1 MNETANR
8 RARVRGGF
16 RLPSSV
22 VAAVIS
28 ATILFATYLATAAPD
43 LTFWDASELITAAKT
58 LGIPHP
64 PGVPLWVL
72 MANLSA
78 LVFHETGPARSV
90 TMLSVCASALTGG
103 LGAFM
108 ATRWIGARGA
118 VAAAVTAGVM
128 MSVWNNATEAE
139 VYALALLFSVAML
152 VAGERAGRHDAS
164 EESRTRWRALIA
176 FIVGLAV
183 PLHLSVLVAL
193 PAAVVFA
200 WRGAKPSLRDL
211 AVWVSLI
218 ALGLS
223 AIAVLPLLAAR
234 APVLNSGD
242 PISLTALVD
251 VLQRKQYA
259 VAGLWPRMAPIWLQ
273 LGNIFEWADWQ
284 VAFGISPHAPPSWRR
299 TMLSI
304 AWAWLAVLGLRALW
318 RHEARVGRAMVVLL
332 VSGTVGVALWLNMRA
347 GPSYAVELLPR
358 GTPHEARERDYFLV
372 LGFWAWGLCAGAGM
386 ASIAMRL
393 SRRLPTPLAVLPL
406 ALAAVPLLANR
417 PVADRTREPGSMLP
431 RAFAR
436 TLLESV
442 PTNGVLYAAGDNDS
456 FPLWYLQQVEE
467 IRPDV
472 LVITVPL
479 LGARWYRAEL
489 ANRRDV
495 LPATAVDPWLGYGT
509 LLRSTALHAMAGRR
523 AIRVSVLL
531 GAADRRLIEPAAG
544 WALEGLVYSPSYDL
558 ASGTVGLLPGAM
570 ARTSERI
577 PRSAL
582 NPLPPGSDPAAE
594 QMQSLL
600 RCAQVRTV
608 TDTLLVGTCN
618 GG

>member
-1 MNETANR
+1 MNETTNR

-22 VAAVIS
+22 IAAVIS
-28 ATILFATYLATAAPD
+28 ATILLATYLATAAPD
-43 LTFWDASELITAAKT
+43 LTFWDAAELITAAKT

-78 LVFHETGPARSV
+78 LVFHDTGPARSV
-90 TMLSVCASALTGG
+90 IMLSVFASAFTGG
-103 LGAFM
+103 LGAYM
-108 ATRWIGARGA
+108 ASRWIGARGA

-139 VYALALLFSVAML
+139 VYAVALLFAVAML
-152 VAGERAGRHDAS
+152 VAGERAGRHDVTD
-164 EESRTRWRALIA
+164 ESRARWRALIA
-176 FIVGLAV
+176 FVVGLAV

-193 PAAVVFA
+193 PAAIVFA
-200 WRGAKPSLRDL
+200 WRGTRPSTRDVV
-211 AVWVSLI
+211 AWCALI
-218 ALGLS
+218 ALGVS
-223 AIAVLPLLAAR
+223 AVAILPFLAAR
-234 APVLNSGD
+234 APELNAGD
-242 PISLTALVD
+242 PTSLSALSD

-284 VAFGISPHAPPSWRR
+284 VAFGLHPHAPPSWKR
-299 TMLSI
+299 TALSV
-304 AWAWLAVLGLRALW
+304 AWAWLAVLGVRALW

-332 VSGTVGVALWLNMRA
+332 LSGTVGVTLWLNMRA

-358 GTPHEARERDYFLV
+358 GTVHEARERDYFLV
-372 LGFWAWGLCAGAGM
+372 LGFWAWGLAAGAGM
-386 ASIAMRL
+386 ASIASQL
-393 SRRLPTPLAVLPL
+393 SRRLPAPLAVLPL
-406 ALAAVPLLANR
+406 ALTAVPLLANR
-417 PVADRTREPGSMLP
+417 PVADRTREPGSILP
-431 RAFAR
+431 RTFAR
-436 TLLESV
+436 ALLESV
-442 PTNGVLYAAGDNDS
+442 PTNGVLYTAGDNDS

-467 IRPDV
+467 VRPDV

-489 ANRRDV
+489 ANRHA
-495 LPATAVDPWLGYGT
+495 LLSESAVETWMGYGS
-509 LLRSTALHAMAGRR
+509 LLRSSALSAIQGRR

-531 GAADRRLIEPAAG
+531 DAADRRLIEPAAG

-558 ASGTVGLLPGAM
+558 ASGTTGLLPA
-570 ARTSERI
+570 ALVRTEARI

-582 NPLPPGSDPAAE
+582 TPLPPGSDPAAE
-594 QMQSLL
+594 QIQSLL
-600 RCAQVRTV
+600 RCAQVRGV